1 MPETITPYLLYEDCA
16 GALDWLSKAFGF
28 NERLRFTDDEGNV
41 THAEMELGGGSVMMG
56 DPGSRYRNP
65 SQVGVTVGIHV
76 YVDDVDAHFERAKAA
91 DAAIDEEPTD
101 QEYGDRRY
109 SAKDPEGHQ
118 WYFAQRIR
126 ELAPEDWGATT
137 SGAPAA

>member
-28 NERLRFTDDEGNV
+28 SERLRFTNDEGNV
-41 THAEMELGGGSVMMG
+41 NHAEMELGGGSIMMG
-56 DPGSRYRNP
+56 GPGGEYRNP
-65 SQVGVTVGIHV
+65 KQAGVTVGIHV
-76 YVDDVDAHFERAKAA
+76 YVDDVDSHFERAREAGAKILA
-91 DAAIDEEPTD
+91 EPED

-109 SAKDPEGHQ
+109 SAEDPEGHH